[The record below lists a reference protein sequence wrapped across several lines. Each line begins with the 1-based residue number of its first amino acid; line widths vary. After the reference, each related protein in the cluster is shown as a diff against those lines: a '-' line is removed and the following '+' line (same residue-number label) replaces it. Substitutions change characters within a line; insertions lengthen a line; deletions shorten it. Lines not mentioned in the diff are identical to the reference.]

1 MLLISSLF
9 KGKLK
14 AKRLKTMMQSISDT
28 DLGPYGGG
36 SYTSHSG
43 KSVQLTNVPISKLQ
57 PEVNPNKVVI
67 GKVVG
72 SVPMDDP
79 LP

>member
-1 MLLISSLF
+1 
-9 KGKLK
+9 
-14 AKRLKTMMQSISDT
+14 MMQSISKA

-43 KSVQLTNVPISKLQ
+43 KSVQLENVPTFKLQ
-57 PEVNPNKVVI
+57 PAVNLNKVVI

>member
-1 MLLISSLF
+1 
-9 KGKLK
+9 
-14 AKRLKTMMQSISDT
+14 MMQSICDA
-28 DLGPYGGG
+28 DLGPYRGG

-43 KSVQLTNVPISKLQ
+43 MTVFLTHIPISKLQ
-57 PEVNPNKVVI
+57 PEINPNKVVI
-67 GKVVG
+67 GKLVG